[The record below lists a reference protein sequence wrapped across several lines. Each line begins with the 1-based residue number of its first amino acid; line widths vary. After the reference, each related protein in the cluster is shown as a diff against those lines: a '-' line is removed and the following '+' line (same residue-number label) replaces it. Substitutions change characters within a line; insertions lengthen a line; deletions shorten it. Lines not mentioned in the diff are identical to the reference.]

1 MEDRVRVEVDEA
13 LCVGT
18 GQCEMILPDVF
29 TVGDEGVVEMD
40 REAAATADPALLRR
54 AVRNC
59 PTSALTPAG

>member
-1 MEDRVRVEVDEA
+1 LKDQVQVAVDKS

-18 GQCEMILPDVF
+18 GQCEMTLPDVF

-40 REAAATADPALLRR
+40 REAAASADPALLRR

-59 PTSALTPAG
+59 PTSALTLAD

>member
-1 MEDRVRVEVDEA
+1 LDDQVQVAVDES

-18 GQCEMILPDVF
+18 GQCEMTLPDVF

-40 REAAATADPALLRR
+40 REAAASADPALLRR

-59 PTSALTPAG
+59 PTSALTLAD